1 MGGNLFKLG
10 RISQKE
16 YLEIERE
23 IRFYLDRKL
32 GNCYRIPRYYRNK
45 PDFGDMDIVVSTQA
59 MSNGKATANA
69 NDWLKFR
76 QEIVNDLKITQ
87 YRSDGR
93 VFSTVYRN
101 LQIDYFTA
109 TEEFFESTYN
119 YLSFNDLGNL
129 IGKICR
135 KFNLKYGEKGLAYV
149 YRRQLGNYK
158 KDLLI
163 TTDFKKIC
171 FFLGLDYA
179 HWQKGFETLE
189 EIFDWA
195 IASPYFSV
203 TPYLEQAK
211 TLERRV
217 KHRTTIQKFIKY
229 IEDKKVD
236 KIYQYLENKANHI
249 PHLIQV
255 FSEANLLEKIATE
268 QEAEKTALQIIQKF
282 NGKLVMQL
290 IPTLQGQELGKFIVE
305 FKKQF
310 NNFELFILI
319 NSSEEIQKKIL
330 NYYHLHKR

>member
-10 RISQKE
+10 RIPKQE
-16 YLEIERE
+16 YLAIEKE
-23 IRFYLDRKL
+23 IRQYLDRKL
-32 GNCYRIPRYYRNK
+32 GNSYRIPRYYSSK
-45 PDFGDMDIVVSTQA
+45 LDFGDMDIVVSDRIV
-59 MSNGKATANA
+59 SHN
-69 NDWLKFR
+69 WFELR
-76 QEIVNDLKITQ
+76 QEIINDLNISQ

-109 TEEFFESTYN
+109 PEEFFESTYN

-135 KFNLKYGEKGLAYV
+135 KFNLKYGERGLAYV

-163 TTDFKKIC
+163 TTDFQKIC

-179 HWQKGFETLE
+179 HWQMGFETLQE
-189 EIFDWA
+189 VFNWA

-203 TPYLEQAK
+203 QPYLEQAK

-217 KHRTTIQKFIKY
+217 KHRTTIQKFIEH
-229 IEDKKVD
+229 IEARTITKS
-236 KIYQYLENKANHI
+236 YQYLDNKADYLPQI
-249 PHLIQV
+249 IQA
-255 FSEANLLEKIATE
+255 FPEANLLEKIAAE
-268 QEAEKTALQIIQKF
+268 REAEKKVLQMSQKF
-282 NGKLVMQL
+282 SGKLVMQL
-290 IPTLQGQELGKFIVE
+290 IPSLKGQELGEFIVE

-310 NNFELFILI
+310 SNFESFLLQASSKDIEANILDFYR
-319 NSSEEIQKKIL
+319 NKKL
-330 NYYHLHKR
+330 TVDS